1 MPPQPLKTPFLST
14 PNMVTILFRAVL
26 ELLGKPQ
33 EHIEASMKEY
43 LQHLKQDKRFKVQH
57 EQLADVKKQE
67 DQDLWATFAELE
79 VKTEEL
85 QNLTVFCLD
94 YMPSLIEIMEPAQ
107 LTITDIQFSEFLND
121 LQTKLHQI
129 DILAKHVKIENDH
142 LKRNLGGLLNNYI
155 QVLLKQN
162 NLSAAQLS
170 QLIGAPQDQL
180 EDYLDQMMDAGKIDL
195 KEGIYFLKEKSKMN
209 E

>member
-1 MPPQPLKTPFLST
+1 
-14 PNMVTILFRAVL
+14 MVTIVFRAVL

-43 LQHLKQDKRFKVQH
+43 IQKLKQDKRFKVQH
-57 EQLADVKKQE
+57 EEYADVKKQE
-67 DQDLWATFAELE
+67 EQDLWATFAELE

-85 QNLTVFCLD
+85 QNLTIFCLD
-94 YMPSLIEIMEPAQ
+94 YMPSLIEIIEPGQ
-107 LTITDIQFSEFLND
+107 LIITDIQFSEFLND

-155 QVLLKQN
+155 QVLLKHN
-162 NLSAAQLS
+162 NLSAVQLS
-170 QLIGAPQDQL
+170 QLTGASQDQL

-195 KEGIYFLKEKSKMN
+195 KEGIYFLKEKQKIK

>member
-1 MPPQPLKTPFLST
+1 MA
-14 PNMVTILFRAVL
+14 TILFRAVL

-43 LQHLKQDKRFKVQH
+43 IQKLKQDKRFKVQH

-85 QNLTVFCLD
+85 QNLTIFCLD
-94 YMPSLIEIMEPAQ
+94 YMPSLLEIVEPAQ
-107 LTITDIQFSEFLND
+107 ITLTDIQLSEFLND

-129 DILAKHVKIENDH
+129 DLLAKHVKVENDH

-155 QVLLKQN
+155 QILLKQA
-162 NLSAAQLS
+162 NLGSEQLS
-170 QLIGAPQDQL
+170 KLTGVPQDQL

-195 KEGIYFLKEKSKMN
+195 KEGIYFLKEKGK
-209 E
+209 